1 LETVVI
7 KLGGSLIHNLSNT
20 FFENINKLKMSGK
33 KVILVHGG
41 GPLINNLLLKFS
53 IPVEMEDGIRKT
65 SSEVLEIVE
74 YVLNGKINK
83 DLTIICNQYNIK
95 AIGLSGCDNLLLEA
109 SLFNKGKLGWVG
121 EIEDV
126 NTNLLNLLL
135 NNDYVPVISPVG
147 VDKIGQKYNIN
158 ADEAAKSIAKA
169 MNAELL
175 CFITNTKGVLDLK
188 QKLIE
193 KITPSEV
200 DKLIDEKTI
209 YGGMIPKVTS
219 ALNALNVVNSV
230 AIVGE
235 NFLNENGTINGTVFT
250 KGVVLSE

>member
-1 LETVVI
+1 METVVI

-20 FFENINKLKMSGK
+20 FFENINQLKMSGK

-53 IPVEMEDGIRKT
+53 IPVEMVNGIRKT
-65 SSEVLEIVE
+65 STEVLEIVE

-83 DLTIICNQYNIK
+83 DLTIICNQFNLK
-95 AIGLSGCDNLLLEA
+95 TIGLSGCDNLLLEA

-121 EIEDV
+121 EIESV
-126 NTNLLNLLL
+126 NTNLLDLLL
-135 NNDYVPVISPVG
+135 TNDYIPVISPVG

-175 CFITNTKGVLDLK
+175 CFITNTKGVLD
-188 QKLIE
+188 QENKLIE
-193 KITPSEV
+193 QITASEV
-200 DKLIDEKTI
+200 EKLIEDKTI

-219 ALNALNVVNSV
+219 AINALSDVFSV

-235 NFLNENGTINGTVFT
+235 NFLNEYGMINGTVFT

>member
-1 LETVVI
+1 METVVI

-20 FFENINKLKMSGK
+20 FFENINQLKMSGK

-53 IPVEMEDGIRKT
+53 IPVEMVNGIRKT
-65 SSEVLEIVE
+65 STEVLEIVE

-83 DLTIICNQYNIK
+83 DLTIICNQFNLK
-95 AIGLSGCDNLLLEA
+95 SIGLSGCDNLLLEA
-109 SLFNKGKLGWVG
+109 SLFKKGKLGWVG
-121 EIEDV
+121 EIESV
-126 NTNLLNLLL
+126 NTNLLDLLL
-135 NNDYVPVISPVG
+135 TNDYIPVISPVG

-169 MNAELL
+169 MNAEVL
-175 CFITNTKGVLDLK
+175 CFITNTKGVLD
-188 QKLIE
+188 QENKLIE
-193 KITPSEV
+193 QITASEV
-200 DKLIDEKTI
+200 EKLIEDKTI

-219 ALNALNVVNSV
+219 AINALNDVNSV

-235 NFLNENGTINGTVFT
+235 NFLNEYGMINGTVFT

>member
-1 LETVVI
+1 METVVI
-7 KLGGSLIHNLSNT
+7 KLGGSLIQNLSNT
-20 FFENINKLKMSGK
+20 FFENINQLKMCGK

-65 SSEVLEIVE
+65 STEVLEIVE

-83 DLTIICNQYNIK
+83 DLTIVCNQYNLK

-109 SLFNKGKLGWVG
+109 SLYNKGKLGWVG
-121 EIEDV
+121 EINQV
-126 NTNLLNLLL
+126 NTNLLKLLL
-135 NNDYVPVISPVG
+135 EHEYVPVISPVG

-175 CFITNTKGVLDLK
+175 CYITNTNGVLD
-188 QKLIE
+188 QGNKLIE
-193 KITPSEV
+193 NLTPNEV
-200 DKLIDEKTI
+200 EKLIDEKTI
-209 YGGMIPKVTS
+209 VGGMIPKVTS
-219 ALNALNVVNSV
+219 AINALNEVDSV

-235 NFLNENGTINGTVFT
+235 NFLNEDGTINGTIFT